1 MKFKSIRKIE
11 ESVARNIT
19 PPASIALGLVVLFV
33 VCISLSLYGCA
44 VTPEEIQEETARIN
58 AQIDAAQADANQTI
72 EEQAALAQ
80 AAKEAAQAIR
90 DNLKESIDDISE
102 NIKDSVEEVKK

>member
-19 PPASIALGLVVLFV
+19 PTASIALGMLVLLVVCAGLLM
-33 VCISLSLYGCA
+33 SCA

-58 AQIDAAQADANQTI
+58 AQIDAAQADATAKI
-72 EEQAALAQ
+72 EEQAAIAQ

-90 DNLKESIDDISE
+90 DNLKESIDGVADTL
-102 NIKDSVEEVKK
+102 KDSVEEVKK